1 MSTKKSD
8 AAPPDTTNR
17 RDEAGDDKT
26 RVMPQGESANTPAGT
41 DPTRRMPPAE
51 DDVTRVILPDSDD
64 QTVAAVDATQVM
76 IPVPDADSA
85 GDETIVQS
93 GETVMVSVS
102 ELDAIKK
109 KSSAEPTHL
118 KASSELLDVK
128 AIRAR
133 GDTVIKDRFVLKQ
146 LLGVGGMGSVYKA
159 QDLRKV
165 EARDRDPWVAIKLL
179 NEDFREHPAAFV
191 SLQREARKSQTL
203 AHPNI
208 VQVFDF
214 DRDGDSVF
222 MTMELLQGHPFTEYI
237 DNHPG
242 GIPLDD
248 VMRYIRDMG
257 AALSHAHANR
267 IIHADF
273 KPGNVFLTGNDKV
286 KVLDFGIARAV
297 THAEADTSDDDKT
310 IFDPGSLGALTP
322 AYASLEMLAGMEPE
336 ARDDLYA
343 LGCIAYQ
350 LLTGKHPYNKM
361 PAHEVKNKGLTP
373 VRPAKLPL
381 RKWRALKRAIALH
394 REDRF
399 DSIDDFLDRFAPVAH
414 PWAWGF
420 AATAAIAVVIGGVG
434 VWQGLDSKLGEEERK
449 AEIQAQ
455 EALLSERSKALEAA
469 KGVQAQ
475 LDGNFR
481 SLQARVEEMKNALDQ
496 RRFAFDGT
504 EAWQQQTDRQRD
516 ILASVYSAQPWEQ
529 LLVDAKVTDQS
540 VLEPMRE
547 AEQARRDKAAANL
560 QNWLENYQHQVA
572 DSYLEFARREYE
584 QERFVSARSSITQ
597 AESLY
602 PGAPRLRETRQGLE
616 DAEAAYRAANAALAR
631 EAAEA
636 ERAQRLAA
644 LELELTASDEA
655 VNADLGKC
663 ANTLD
668 RTGRGGTFSYDIP
681 ALAALLANQRQRFV
695 VDFGEQV
702 SSLQQGYVDK
712 LGECIQIYGF
722 SDPAAAK
729 SVLAQASQAFPA
741 HASRLAALPITPWN
755 NCKDSFAGR
764 GERYTCQDRLF
775 GSDLKG
781 PVLVMVPGAGAQG
794 AYAIGKYEITV
805 GEFNQ
810 YCEATGDCSA
820 SAADPLLPVTGRSL
834 SELQGY
840 LDWLSASTGFHY
852 QLPELEQWRRAATSV
867 EAELDTGR
875 NCYLD
880 SRGIVKGRV
889 LLPADTGR
897 SNAWGL
903 VNYVGNARELV
914 RDADAVRAVG
924 GSRLDPMD
932 DCTLATVADAVPNGD
947 EVTGF
952 RVMRTLP

>member
-1 MSTKKSD
+1 MPTKHSD
-8 AAPPDTTNR
+8 HPSPADPTGDSGDT
-17 RDEAGDDKT
+17 DDKT
-26 RVMPQGESANTPAGT
+26 RIMPADDGAAPAGT
-41 DPTRRMPPAE
+41 DPTRRMPPADDATRVQLGE
-51 DDVTRVILPDSDD
+51 GDDRTMVASDVTQVIVP
-64 QTVAAVDATQVM
+64 VAGEKTASDATVL
-76 IPVPDADSA
+76 
-85 GDETIVQS
+85 QS

-102 ELDAIKK
+102 ELDAIRQQ
-109 KSSAEPTHL
+109 SSGEPTHL

-133 GDTVIKDRFVLKQ
+133 GETVIKDRFVLKQ

-165 EARDRDPWVAIKLL
+165 EARDRDPWVAVKLL
-179 NEDFREHPAAFV
+179 NEDFREHPDAFV

-237 DNHPG
+237 ENHPG

-248 VMRYIRDMG
+248 VMRYTREMG

-273 KPGNVFLTGNDKV
+273 KPGNVFLTGKDRV

-297 THAEADTSDDDKT
+297 THAETDISEDDKT

-361 PAHEVKNKGLTP
+361 PAHEVKNKGLVP

-399 DSIDDFLDRFAPVAH
+399 DSVDDFLDRFAPVAH

-420 AATAAIAVVIGGVG
+420 AATAAIAVVIGGIG
-434 VWQGLDSKLGEEERK
+434 VWQGLDSKLGEEARK
-449 AEIQAQ
+449 AEIQAR
-455 EALLSERSKALEAA
+455 EAQLSARSRALEAA

-496 RRFAFDGT
+496 RRFAFDGS
-504 EAWQQQTDRQRD
+504 EAWQQQTDRQQAS
-516 ILASVYSAQPWEQ
+516 LAAIYSTEPWQP
-529 LLVDAKVTDQS
+529 LLQTQAITDPAIVDT
-540 VLEPMRE
+540 MRE
-547 AEQARRDKAAANL
+547 AEQARRDKAAVNL
-560 QNWLENYQHQVA
+560 QSWLDNYQHQVA

-584 QERFVSARSSITQ
+584 QERFVSARSSISQ
-597 AESLY
+597 AEALY
-602 PGAPRLRETRQGLE
+602 AQAPRLRDTRQGLE

-636 ERAQRLAA
+636 ERARRLAA
-644 LELELTASDEA
+644 LELELVSADEA
-655 VNADLGKC
+655 ISADLGKC

-681 ALAALLANQRQRFV
+681 ALAALLQSQRQRFGA
-695 VDFGEQV
+695 DFPERV
-702 SSLQQGYVDK
+702 ASLQQGYVDR
-712 LGECIQIYGF
+712 LGECIQLYGF
-722 SDPAAAK
+722 SDPAAART
-729 SVLAQASQAFPA
+729 VLAQAGQAFPA
-741 HASRLAALPITPWN
+741 HAARLATLPITPWN

-781 PVLVMVPGAGAQG
+781 PVLVMVPGAQAAG

-810 YCEATGDCSA
+810 YCESTGACSP
-820 SAADPLLPVTGRSL
+820 SGADPLLPVTGRPVSELEGYLNWL
-834 SELQGY
+834 SE
-840 LDWLSASTGFHY
+840 STGFHY
-852 QLPELEQWRRAATSV
+852 QLPDIEQWRRAATS
-867 EAELDTGR
+867 EQAELDTGR

-914 RDADAVRAVG
+914 RDAGGVRAVG

-932 DCTLATVADAVPNGD
+932 DCTLATVADAGPEGD
-947 EVTGF
+947 EVTGL
-952 RVMRTLP
+952 RVVRTLQ